1 MKNKIKVIRI
11 IVLIILM
18 FIFMGKVSN
27 VIAECID
34 VMKIRNILNEVLYI
48 VSFLL
53 VVILVKN
60 KKIATP
66 RVTIPDFFMIGAFV
80 IVLIAAMVSVG
91 NDVQYKT
98 DIVNAFPGNN
108 GYGGYYDMSEAKGYG
123 NIEAAMEKSIKDR
136 KRKSNF
142 SKLEEIYRTQA
153 GESICVYFIED
164 GKNIV
169 EYAFLKQDDLYYSL
183 GNICSYVLYEDKYT
197 TEETVRKDMVH
208 TMARGDYD
216 KLIAPAWG
224 VSTDEQIFSMTI
236 NSEEVDDI
244 ILINEKD
251 GKKYYFW
258 ITTNVEEIKT
268 IDDVKEAQIDLKL

>member
-91 NDVQYKT
+91 NDVQYET
-98 DIVNAFPGNN
+98 DIANAFPGNN
-108 GYGGYYDMSEAKGYG
+108 GYGGYYVNGAKGYG
-123 NIEAAMEKSIKDR
+123 TIEAALENSIKDR
-136 KRKSNF
+136 KRL
-142 SKLEEIYRTQA
+142 SKLEEIHRAQA
-153 GESICVYFIED
+153 GENLCVYFKED

-169 EYAFLKQDDLYYSL
+169 EFAFLKQNDLYYITGSTGVFL
-183 GNICSYVLYEDKYT
+183 LLEDKYT
-197 TEETVRKDMVH
+197 TEETVREDMVH

-244 ILINEKD
+244 ILINEKN

-258 ITTNVEEIKT
+258 ITTNVKEIKT